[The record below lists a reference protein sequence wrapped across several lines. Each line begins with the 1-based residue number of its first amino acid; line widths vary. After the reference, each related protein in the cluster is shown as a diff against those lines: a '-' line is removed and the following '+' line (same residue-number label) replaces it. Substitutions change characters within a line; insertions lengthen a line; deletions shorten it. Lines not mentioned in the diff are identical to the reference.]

1 MSDAKTQVS
10 VSGRSRITADQEHE
24 VSNLAQKYGLSKAPG
39 TDLPRRQRPRKT
51 QSSLRPL
58 SLQYALGQRWLL
70 LTEMKSSPQ
79 EALVRARIAVD
90 QVRLSRLATQN
101 AIERNRQSLTE
112 IKTLLAALRDA
123 KRSSAWRMKVQRRI
137 DAMKLRQVG

>member
-1 MSDAKTQVS
+1 
-10 VSGRSRITADQEHE
+10 
-24 VSNLAQKYGLSKAPG
+24 
-39 TDLPRRQRPRKT
+39 
-51 QSSLRPL
+51 
-58 SLQYALGQRWLL
+58 
-70 LTEMKSSPQ
+70 MKSSPQ

-123 KRSSAWRMKVQRRI
+123 KRSSAWRMKVQRSI